1 METNN
6 NDMVIPDV
14 HSFDQILHQA
24 REKASQKRPRAA
36 LVVPSDIDMLKAFAK
51 AARDGLVDPTV
62 IGDEELLKKNA
73 GEHSLDLSD
82 YKIIDMNQPDMAVAT
97 AAQMAA
103 KGGIDLI
110 VKGRMANDDFLKL
123 LFARELSFFSR
134 KKTACHIGVIKPEKY
149 RKLLFLTDA
158 GVIVEP
164 DLKQKAALIQNIIEF
179 TGLVGINCPRV
190 ALLAAV
196 EVVYPQMPVTTD
208 AAVLSKMAERKQIK
222 GAYVDGPLSFDVAID
237 MSAAHSKGITT
248 SEVAGQADALVAP
261 NIETANGIYTAMS
274 LYGRAEVAGLIY
286 GGRVPVALG
295 SRSDS
300 MENKYR
306 SVVLGVTA
314 SA

>member
-1 METNN
+1 MAKSN
-6 NDMVIPDV
+6 NDMVIPDI
-14 HSFDQILHQA
+14 HSFDQILHRA
-24 REKASQKRPRAA
+24 REKASGKRTRAA
-36 LVVPSDIDMLKAFAK
+36 FVVPSDIDMLMAFTK
-51 AARDGLVDPTV
+51 AAGDGLVDPTI

-73 GEHSLDLSD
+73 DEHGLDLGDS
-82 YKIIDMNQPDMAVAT
+82 KIIDMNQPDMAVAT

-123 LFARELSFFSR
+123 LFVRELSFFSR
-134 KKTACHIGVIKPEKY
+134 KKTACHIGVIKPERY
-149 RKLLFLTDA
+149 EKLLFLTDA

-179 TGLVGINCPRV
+179 TDMVGVKCPRV

-196 EVVYPQMPVTTD
+196 EVVYPQMPVTTE
-208 AAVLSKMAERKQIK
+208 AAVLSKMAERRQIK
-222 GAYVDGPLSFDVAID
+222 GAHVDGPLSLDVAID
-237 MSAAHSKGITT
+237 MFAAHSKGIID

-274 LYGRAEVAGLIY
+274 LYGHAEVGGLIY

-306 SVVLGVTA
+306 SIVLGVTA